1 MAENI
6 LCHLVTDQVQ
16 AHGGMA
22 GGGWRPL
29 HPGPLQPGH
38 QHPGEQVEFESLT
51 QVTTFLGRTLAEF
64 WHWFVANIPG
74 DSVEDGEVTFATTT
88 FPQDVSSLGHF

>member
-1 MAENI
+1 MYTVI
-6 LCHLVTDQVQ
+6 LSNLDINN
-16 AHGGMA
+16 
-22 GGGWRPL
+22 RKN
-29 HPGPLQPGH
+29 
-38 QHPGEQVEFESLT
+38 
-51 QVTTFLGRTLAEF
+51 RTLAEF

>member
-1 MAENI
+1 MAPS
-6 LCHLVTDQVQ
+6 TP
-16 AHGGMA
+16 
-22 GGGWRPL
+22 WSSPTWTST
-29 HPGPLQPGH
+29 PGRTGLK
-38 QHPGEQVEFESLT
+38 SLIH
-51 QVTTFLGRTLAEF
+51 VTTFLGRTLAEF